1 MDESQLMPF
10 GKRIDGVHGRRFSHR
25 EPVFMA
31 ASILTL
37 DRSYCA
43 TVVDVSATGA
53 RLSGCGDV
61 APGED
66 LWIKVGCLD
75 RLVTVAWCEGELCGV
90 TFDDQLDHDDL
101 IHLRCEAR
109 NTLVMRLAPEE
120 RLAAQ
125 DWINGLRR

>member
-1 MDESQLMPF
+1 MPF
-10 GKRIDGVHGRRFSHR
+10 YGKQIEGDDERRFQR
-25 EPVFMA
+25 EPVLLA
-31 ASILTL
+31 ASLLTL
-37 DRSYCA
+37 DRSICA
-43 TVVDVSATGA
+43 TIADVSANGA

-61 APGED
+61 NPGDD

-75 RLVTVAWCEGELCGV
+75 RLGTVAWREGELCGV
-90 TFDDQLDHDDL
+90 TFAEALEHEDV

-120 RLAAQ
+120 KIAAQ